1 MRPALLAC
9 LLLAGGAAQAAA
21 QPGRGPPPDGD
32 APGAALFISPAGE
45 PFRGG
50 DGLAAWFAGADAD
63 HDGGLSP
70 AEFRADALRFFR
82 TLDADRD
89 GSVDGFEVQRYE
101 AQVAPEITAIV
112 LDGAR
117 PARGRREMQLGR
129 QGAARFGL
137 LNTPHP
143 VRAGDLDVDGR
154 VTEAEWIRATA
165 RRFDLLDKAKA
176 GKLTMDQLRP
186 PPAARR
192 GRR

>member
-9 LLLAGGAAQAAA
+9 LLLAGAAAPAQA
-21 QPGRGPPPDGD
+21 QPAKGPPGADG
-32 APGAALFISPAGE
+32 PLFVSPAGE

-50 DGLAAWFAGADAD
+50 DGLAAWFSGADAD
-63 HDGGLSP
+63 HDGALTP
-70 AEFRADALRFFR
+70 AEFRADALRFFK
-82 TLDADRD
+82 TLDTD
-89 GSVDGFEVQRYE
+89 GDGAIDGFEVQRYE

-143 VRAGDLDVDGR
+143 VRAGDLDLDGR
-154 VTEAEWIRATA
+154 VTEAEWVRATA

-176 GKLTMDQLRP
+176 GKLTMETLRP
-186 PPAARR
+186 PAPMR